1 MSKLVIIVILQF
13 KGSKSIRS
21 EQWKLQHS
29 YQALTMDISDV
40 LLCCFSSSQSVRLKS
55 PRISSHSNSL
65 PETETDSLPPLPS
78 EVGGVGTVNPLPK
91 KKPFRERLSERTLT
105 LNIGWAYKILLLYV
119 LCRLKACCFHST
131 KLTPVASPSTLAQYI
146 LPLHLFLY
154 Y

>member
-1 MSKLVIIVILQF
+1 
-13 KGSKSIRS
+13 
-21 EQWKLQHS
+21 
-29 YQALTMDISDV
+29 MDISDV

-105 LNIGWAYKILLLYV
+105 LNIG
-119 LCRLKACCFHST
+119 
-131 KLTPVASPSTLAQYI
+131 
-146 LPLHLFLY
+146 
-154 Y
+154 